1 MKVVSLEP
9 GARRDACLARLCAAV
24 HGTQA
29 GLAPLVAFS
38 GTRHL
43 LFPTEAA
50 RLWALM
56 DERGRPLALALL
68 VLDESG
74 EGMALTLAATLEES
88 REPLR
93 RLIHDL
99 ALNAPLCATPSATL
113 DEAFLHECG
122 LTRWVEND
130 RGERVGLA
138 FQHPAALSG
147 RLATPLTFD
156 EQAVLRRFKQER
168 TFFEAEKQAFVDG
181 LDAA

>member
-1 MKVVSLEP
+1 MKVVSFEA

-29 GLAPLVAFS
+29 GLAPLVDFS

-43 LFPTEAA
+43 LFPAEAA
-50 RLWALM
+50 RLWALL
-56 DERGRPLALALL
+56 DDRGHPLALALL
-68 VLDESG
+68 VMDESG
-74 EGMALTLAATLEES
+74 EGMALRLAASLEES

-93 RLIHDL
+93 RLIRDL
-99 ALNAPLCATPSATL
+99 ALNAPLCATPTETL

-122 LTRWVEND
+122 LTRWIED
-130 RGERVGLA
+130 GQGQRVGLA

-156 EQAVLRRFKQER
+156 DQAVLRRFKHER
-168 TFFEAEKQAFVDG
+168 TFFEAEKRAFVEG
-181 LDAA
+181 LDTV